1 MKSSRYALMACVLPV
16 AAGCATGG
24 RPATR
29 PAAPLSVAGT
39 VAHGEFVTVPSGT
52 INNWNILVS
61 PMRMGVEEPRSENDN
76 RLLAIRIFATVAND
90 SSWQITAQ
98 YRFGYALNN
107 AEVYWVPG
115 SANFLLVPP

>member
-1 MKSSRYALMACVLPV
+1 MKSWRFALMACVLPA
-16 AAGCATGG
+16 AAGCATVG
-24 RPATR
+24 RSATPR
-29 PAAPLSVAGT
+29 SVAGT
-39 VAHGEFVTVPSGT
+39 VAHGEFVSVPSGT
-52 INNWNILVS
+52 VNNWNILVS

-76 RLLAIRIFATVAND
+76 RLLAIRVFATVAND

-115 SANFLLVPP
+115 SANFLLVRR